1 MSPDHRSSGVVADAA
16 ARAASEPQRSTLVP
30 QVDPNLTA
38 SPAAPGGPT
47 PDLGRTRD
55 AFLRPTSRSMQITI
69 LTVLA
74 VLYTLYF
81 ARLFLVPIAFAVL
94 LNFLLSP
101 AIRGLARYHIRPPNG
116 AAIVVLV
123 LLASIVG
130 GAYAV
135 AGPAQRWASSAPQ
148 SLSKAESRLR
158 DLTRPMQH
166 LSRTAEQVERAT
178 AAVAGPPTKAPEVV
192 VREGPSL
199 SSRVFGNAERLVV
212 GLLEVIVLLYFLLAG
227 GDLFLQKLIKVL
239 PNPDDRAK
247 VVDVARASE
256 AAVSA
261 YLTTALIV
269 NVVEG
274 MVVALVLWALGMPN
288 ALFWGVVIFFLE
300 FIPYLGAAT
309 FVVVLGIAGLTTFDN
324 VGRALLMPASFLAI
338 NLIQAN
344 VVTPVL
350 LGHRLTLNPV
360 AIFVGLTFFFFIWGV
375 AGAFL
380 AVPLLA
386 SFKIIC
392 DNVAGLAAIGEFL
405 GQRDEGERRAL
416 ARA

>member
-1 MSPDHRSSGVVADAA
+1 MSPDRRTTGYVAEAA
-16 ARAASEPQRSTLVP
+16 ARAAAEPERSVLTP
-30 QVDPNLTA
+30 QVDPSVTA
-38 SPAAPGGPT
+38 TPAAPGAPV
-47 PDLGRTRD
+47 PDLGRTSE
-55 AFLRPTSRSMQITI
+55 AIGRPASRSVQVTI
-69 LTVLA
+69 LTALA

-81 ARLFLVPIAFAVL
+81 ARPFFVPIAFALL

-101 AIRGLARYHIRPPNG
+101 AIRGLARYHIRPPHG
-116 AAIVVLV
+116 AAIVVF
-123 LLASIVG
+123 LLLTGLIG
-130 GAYAV
+130 GTYALS
-135 AGPAQRWASSAPQ
+135 GPAQRWATSAPE
-148 SLSKAESRLR
+148 SLSKAEGKLR

-178 AAVAGPPTKAPEVV
+178 AAVAGPATKPPEVV
-192 VREGPSL
+192 VREGPTL
-199 SSRVFGNAERLVV
+199 SSRLLGTTERLAA

-247 VVDVARASE
+247 VVEVARSTE

-261 YLTTALIV
+261 YLTTALVV
-269 NVVEG
+269 NLTEGAVVT
-274 MVVALVLWALGMPN
+274 LVLWMLGMPS
-288 ALFWGVVIFFLE
+288 APFWGALVVFLE
-300 FIPYLGAAT
+300 FVPYLGAAT
-309 FVVVLGIAGLTTFDN
+309 LVVVLGIAGLATFDN

-344 VVTPVL
+344 VVTPLL

-386 SFKIIC
+386 SLKIIC
-392 DNVAGLAAIGEFL
+392 DNTASLAALGEFL
-405 GQRDEGERRAL
+405 GQRDETERREL
-416 ARA
+416 ARG